1 MPILCLIRIVW
12 YYIMQLKE
20 YIEYNILYELHLSL
34 NIYFHNTEYIE
45 LNFFATLQWVCWL
58 LRINFLWSKQLGL
71 FRIPQRNIH
80 RFIRQKL
87 YVFYYLINSVNI
99 SKVEHSSIFPCD
111 NKIFLS
117 WNYLLVTEMSDV
129 FSICIHRVI

>member
-1 MPILCLIRIVW
+1 LFAIILCNW
-12 YYIMQLKE
+12 K
-20 YIEYNILYELHLSL
+20 NILNTIYYTNCTYHWTFIFITL
-34 NIYFHNTEYIE
+34 NIHIE

-117 WNYLLVTEMSDV
+117 WNYLLVTEMSDL